1 MRLPRPCRLASA
13 TALLA
18 ACCWLPAA
26 LAGSSAPSAAAAA
39 PGWDV
44 PRLMQL
50 LARHPTGRAT
60 FTETKTIALL
70 DEPVVSSGE
79 LLYSPPDRLEKHTLQ
94 PEAESMIIN
103 GKNLTLVQ
111 GGQRRE
117 LRLPQYPEV
126 EALVAAITKIG
137 RASCRERV

>member
-1 MRLPRPCRLASA
+1 
-13 TALLA
+13 
-18 ACCWLPAA
+18 
-26 LAGSSAPSAAAAA
+26 
-39 PGWDV
+39 
-44 PRLMQL
+44 MQL

-126 EALVAAITKIG
+126 EALVAALRG
-137 RASCRERV
+137 ALAGSQALLQ